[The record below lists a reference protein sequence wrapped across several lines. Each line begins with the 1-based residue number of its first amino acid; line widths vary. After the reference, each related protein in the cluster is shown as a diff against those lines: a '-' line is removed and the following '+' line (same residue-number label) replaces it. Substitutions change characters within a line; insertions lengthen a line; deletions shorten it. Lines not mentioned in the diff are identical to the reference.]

1 MFRQGFESLSEIIG
15 SGSDELGRRNSDLFS
30 STLAKSGKRHETL
43 RASQEDGL
51 IFPNVVLP
59 ADFDAE
65 DFFVSV
71 ATYYPNQSPLTAF
84 VHVLSKETAE
94 HFRAWSDGN
103 AKRMPEVASDRRY
116 LASLGAAMGEAFLA
130 GLSSAEGGVGPT
142 YSACKRSLAYTLC
155 RAKTLYPLCGIDYV
169 AQRWI
174 RLRHLTGLGVTASV
188 VSALQLMHELLF
200 GGYSQNNTSRLPT
213 QLQSA
218 IAEYSRSS
226 LDDDGLSRI
235 IVGMYPQFEPHVGG
249 LNGPFDA
256 RMKAF
261 TQLVELVHV
270 SPHGAEADSLT
281 VAFLCNQILP
291 GSFAHAKVLAKL
303 VEFYPTALVWYGMFC
318 ASSKDFVPSQFNF
331 GLILKLVRDIS
342 HPFSFES
349 RPSCD
354 IALDELEILMR
365 LVLKSE
371 SIKPTHQKI
380 ALVALLPGVEVFSRF
395 SAEDDHVGERERGRR
410 LEEAEELNSRVGTL
424 LEDALML
431 LRSTKPSV
439 TRSSSTVA
447 RRQKKRDR

>member
-1 MFRQGFESLSEIIG
+1 
-15 SGSDELGRRNSDLFS
+15 
-30 STLAKSGKRHETL
+30 
-43 RASQEDGL
+43 
-51 IFPNVVLP
+51 
-59 ADFDAE
+59 
-65 DFFVSV
+65 
-71 ATYYPNQSPLTAF
+71 
-84 VHVLSKETAE
+84 
-94 HFRAWSDGN
+94 
-103 AKRMPEVASDRRY
+103 
-116 LASLGAAMGEAFLA
+116 
-130 GLSSAEGGVGPT
+130 
-142 YSACKRSLAYTLC
+142 
-155 RAKTLYPLCGIDYV
+155 
-169 AQRWI
+169 
-174 RLRHLTGLGVTASV
+174 
-188 VSALQLMHELLF
+188 MHELLF
-200 GGYSQNNTSRLPT
+200 GGYSQDNTSGLPT
-213 QLQSA
+213 QLQTA
-218 IAEYSRSS
+218 IVEYSRSS
-226 LDDDGLSRI
+226 LDDRGLSRI

-318 ASSKDFVPSQFNF
+318 ASSKDFVHSQFNF
-331 GLILKLVRDIS
+331 GLISKLVRDVT

-410 LEEAEELNSRVGTL
+410 LEEAEELNSRVGNL

-439 TRSSSTVA
+439 TRSSSAVA